1 MFRDQDPFIL
11 IPDNNVKIIIIVD
24 YLLSTNNNCWVV
36 LVIYTII
43 IIITVVKHG
52 TSSSAHA
59 HVRRVK
65 VAKDGR
71 VEAKG
76 RLLKF
81 LDQSCSIHWR
91 GPAFK

>member
-24 YLLSTNNNCWVV
+24 YLLSTNNNWVV
-36 LVIYTII
+36 LIYIQL
-43 IIITVVKHG
+43 
-52 TSSSAHA
+52 SSLSRSLSMAHHQVHA

-71 VEAKG
+71 GEAKG